1 MQNSKKFYTFAGNI
15 SCHHQAIFNGTSDFY
30 KQMEQSIVAVI
41 EDKLVRLPFIKAG
54 INRLL
59 YPKVRKN
66 NALMGSNACFI
77 SDKDR
82 LDDTVMSF
90 CEYVFFHYGIFC
102 PISGILQSAIFLE
115 DINEGFLHFLDSVNR
130 NFDSIKYKY
139 FASFDDVH
147 AFFYQTALFFRPSW
161 LEFFGFSTKTLIEI
175 RDLIFDDN
183 ERKVQRLQQI
193 LTTGVSFKDAMEF
206 IDREKAFSKTSHRRF
221 VEIINREDYPPL
233 FFSILIYNYIDT
245 LSYHSTLLE
254 PVFIKKG
261 NFSLRTWPMGY
272 DARTK
277 LMEKAQKVVHDDF
290 KELFVNKQYFSD
302 CKFMGWGD
310 DWLDQFDSSENNYRF
325 ASWIRTGGRKEL
337 YVEQQEELDEELDNS
352 LLQFLAKRGWKIPGF
367 DPSLVE
373 QKINASYLKRHVETE
388 LEHLAAA
395 YTIVH
400 DILSEE
406 SRATINWLL
415 ERTHYNTIFN
425 KLVEDFTTKYILK
438 DSVPDSNE
446 TVEKPGINESIS
458 IGSATPKIETKHIN
472 SNNNDLLYFTVLDE
486 KIPGHLSERVS
497 RRRECLEKL
506 YCILIERGYLDE
518 NTDKELFIYRFTGLG
533 EPYNKD
539 QTIRWKGVNRL
550 LGYIARCLLTYRN
563 SGSEGLGKFG
573 EFFENEDGKH
583 PSLPSAKH
591 ITLED
596 YHMNPDK
603 RSYRQF
609 KEAIEILQKCGFV
622 NVENTSPRGRK

>member
-1 MQNSKKFYTFAGNI
+1 
-15 SCHHQAIFNGTSDFY
+15 
-30 KQMEQSIVAVI
+30 MEQSIVAAI
-41 EDKLVRLPFIKAG
+41 EKELVSLPFIKAG

-59 YPKVRKN
+59 YPKDRNK
-66 NALMGSNACFI
+66 NALKGSNACII

-82 LDDTVMSF
+82 LDDNVMCF
-90 CEYVFFHYGIFC
+90 CEYVFFHYGIFD
-102 PISGILQSAIFLE
+102 PISRILVHAFIDDIF
-115 DINEGFLHFLDSVNR
+115 EGFLHFFESVNR
-130 NFDSIKYKY
+130 NFNSIKNKY
-139 FASFDDVH
+139 FATFEDVH
-147 AFFYQTALFFRPSW
+147 KFIADTDNMLLFRPSW
-161 LEFFGFSTKTLIEI
+161 FEFFGFSTKTLIEI
-175 RDLIFDDN
+175 REILIDDKD
-183 ERKVQRLQQI
+183 RKYQRLQSY
-193 LTTGVSFKDAMEF
+193 LSTGVTPSDVIEF
-206 IDREKAFSKTSHRRF
+206 LNREKAFSETSHHRF
-221 VEIINREDYPPL
+221 VEIIKREDYPPL
-233 FFSILIYNYIDT
+233 FFAVLVYNYVHT
-245 LSYHSTLLE
+245 LCYHSTLLD
-254 PVFIKKG
+254 PVFIKIN
-261 NFSLRTWPMGY
+261 NFRMRTWPLLDR
-272 DARTK
+272 DAI
-277 LMEKAQKVVHDDF
+277 MEKAQKVVHDDF
-290 KELFVNKQYFSD
+290 KELFQNKHYFSD

-310 DWLDQFDSSENNYRF
+310 DWLAHFDSYNNNIDF
-325 ASWIRTGGRKEL
+325 ARWIQSGRRKEE
-337 YVEQQEELDEELDNS
+337 YVERKEELDEELNNS
-352 LLQFLAKRGWKIPGF
+352 LLLFLAKRGWKVPGLN
-367 DPSLVE
+367 PSLAK
-373 QKINASYLKRHVETE
+373 QKIDASFLKGHVEIE

-400 DILSEE
+400 DILSDER
-406 SRATINWLL
+406 RATINWLL

-425 KLVEDFTTKYILK
+425 KLVEDFTTKYFLK
-438 DSVPDSNE
+438 DSAPVSND
-446 TVEKPGINESIS
+446 TVEKPGINESVS

-539 QTIRWKGVNRL
+539 QTIRWKGVNKL

>member
-1 MQNSKKFYTFAGNI
+1 
-15 SCHHQAIFNGTSDFY
+15 
-30 KQMEQSIVAVI
+30 MEQSIIAAI
-41 EDKLVRLPFIKAG
+41 EGKLTRLPFIKAG

-59 YPKVRKN
+59 YPKVHNK
-66 NALMGSNACFI
+66 NALKGSNACFV

-82 LDDTVMSF
+82 KDDTVMCF
-90 CEYVFFHYGIFC
+90 CEYAFFHYGIFV
-102 PISGILQSAIFLE
+102 PISSILRSSIFLE

-139 FASFDDVH
+139 FTSFDDVH
-147 AFFYQTALFFRPSW
+147 TFFVDTMMFYRPSW

-175 RDLIFDDN
+175 RDVIFDDS
-183 ERKVQRLQQI
+183 ERQVQRMYDI
-193 LTTGVSFKDAMEF
+193 VSTGASTRDALEF
-206 IDREKAFSKTSHRRF
+206 VFREKAFSETSHRRF

-233 FFSILIYNYIDT
+233 FFAILIYNYVDT
-245 LSYHSTLLE
+245 LRYHSTLLE

-261 NFSLRTWPMGY
+261 NFCLRTWPMGY
-272 DARTK
+272 DARSK

-290 KELFVNKQYFSD
+290 KELFQNKHYFSD

-310 DWLDQFDSSENNYRF
+310 EWLAQFDLSENNYDF
-325 ASWIRTGGRKEL
+325 ASWIRTGGRKKICE
-337 YVEQQEELDEELDNS
+337 EQQEELNKELDNS

-367 DPSLVE
+367 DPSLAE

-400 DILSEE
+400 DILSDE
-406 SRATINWLL
+406 SIAMINWLL
-415 ERTHYNTIFN
+415 ERTQYNTIFN
-425 KLVEDFTTKYILK
+425 KLVEDFTSKYISK
-438 DSVPDSNE
+438 NSTPVSND
-446 TVEKPGINESIS
+446 TVEKPGINESVS
-458 IGSATPKIETKHIN
+458 IGGTTPNDETKHITT
-472 SNNNDLLYFTVLDE
+472 NNNDLLYFTVLDE

-497 RRRECLEKL
+497 RRRECLDKL
-506 YCILIERGYLDE
+506 YCILIEKGYLDE

-573 EFFENEDGKH
+573 EFFEDEDGKH
-583 PSLPSAKH
+583 PYLPSAKH
-591 ITLED
+591 ITLEE

>member
-1 MQNSKKFYTFAGNI
+1 
-15 SCHHQAIFNGTSDFY
+15 
-30 KQMEQSIVAVI
+30 MEQSIVAAI

-82 LDDTVMSF
+82 QDDTVMCF
-90 CEYVFFHYGIFC
+90 CEYVFFHYGIFD
-102 PISGILQSAIFLE
+102 PISGILRSAIFE
-115 DINEGFLHFLDSVNR
+115 DINEGFLHFLESVNR

-139 FASFDDVH
+139 FATFDDVH
-147 AFFYQTALFFRPSW
+147 TFFVETAMFFRPSW
-161 LEFFGFSTKTLIEI
+161 LEFFRFSTKTMIEI
-175 RDLIFDDN
+175 REVLMADE
-183 ERKVQRLQQI
+183 ERSVQRLHHI
-193 LTTGVSFKDAMEF
+193 VSTGVSLKDALEF
-206 IDREKAFSKTSHRRF
+206 TLREKAFSETSHRRF

-233 FFSILIYNYIDT
+233 FFAILIYNYIIT
-245 LSYHSTLLE
+245 LSCYSTLFE

-261 NFSLRTWPMGY
+261 NFCLRTWPMGY
-272 DARTK
+272 DARSK

-290 KELFVNKQYFSD
+290 KELFQNKHYFSD

-310 DWLDQFDSSENNYRF
+310 EWLAQFDSSDNNYDF
-325 ASWIRTGGRKEL
+325 ASWIRTGGRKKICE
-337 YVEQQEELDEELDNS
+337 EQQEELNKELNNS

-367 DPSLVE
+367 DPSLAE

-400 DILSEE
+400 DILSDE

-425 KLVEDFTTKYILK
+425 KLVEDFSTKYISK
-438 DSVPDSNE
+438 DSVPVSKE
-446 TVEKPGINESIS
+446 TVEKPGINETVS
-458 IGSATPKIETKHIN
+458 IGGTTSNEETKHIDTDN
-472 SNNNDLLYFTVLDE
+472 GDLLYLKVLVE

-497 RRRECLEKL
+497 RLRECLEKL

-518 NTDKELFIYRFTGLG
+518 NTNKELFIYRFTGFA
-533 EPYNKD
+533 EPYSKD
-539 QTIRWKGVNRL
+539 QTICWKGVNRL
-550 LGYIARCLLTYRN
+550 LGYIARCLFTYRN
-563 SGSEGLGKFG
+563 SGTEGLGKFG
-573 EFFENEDGKH
+573 EFFEDEDGKH
-583 PSLPSAKH
+583 PYLPSAKH
-591 ITLED
+591 ITLEE

>member
-1 MQNSKKFYTFAGNI
+1 
-15 SCHHQAIFNGTSDFY
+15 
-30 KQMEQSIVAVI
+30 
-41 EDKLVRLPFIKAG
+41 
-54 INRLL
+54 
-59 YPKVRKN
+59 
-66 NALMGSNACFI
+66 
-77 SDKDR
+77 
-82 LDDTVMSF
+82 
-90 CEYVFFHYGIFC
+90 
-102 PISGILQSAIFLE
+102 
-115 DINEGFLHFLDSVNR
+115 
-130 NFDSIKYKY
+130 
-139 FASFDDVH
+139 
-147 AFFYQTALFFRPSW
+147 
-161 LEFFGFSTKTLIEI
+161 
-175 RDLIFDDN
+175 
-183 ERKVQRLQQI
+183 
-193 LTTGVSFKDAMEF
+193 MEF

-290 KELFVNKQYFSD
+290 KELFENKQYFSD

-395 YTIVH
+395 YTIVR

-425 KLVEDFTTKYILK
+425 KLVEDFTTKYISK
-438 DSVPDSNE
+438 DSVPVSKE
-446 TVEKPGINESIS
+446 TVEKPGINETVS
-458 IGSATPKIETKHIN
+458 IGGTTSNEETKHIDTDN
-472 SNNNDLLYFTVLDE
+472 GDLLYLKVLVE

-497 RRRECLEKL
+497 RLRECLEKL

-518 NTDKELFIYRFTGLG
+518 NTNKELFIYRFTGFG
-533 EPYNKD
+533 EPYSKD
-539 QTIRWKGVNRL
+539 QTICWKGVNRL
-550 LGYIARCLLTYRN
+550 LGYIARCLFTYRN
-563 SGSEGLGKFG
+563 SGTEGLGKFG
-573 EFFENEDGKH
+573 EFFEDEDGKH
-583 PSLPSAKH
+583 PYLPSAKH
-591 ITLED
+591 ITLEE

>member
-1 MQNSKKFYTFAGNI
+1 
-15 SCHHQAIFNGTSDFY
+15 
-30 KQMEQSIVAVI
+30 MEQSIVAAI

-82 LDDTVMSF
+82 QDDTVMCF
-90 CEYVFFHYGIFC
+90 CEYVFFHYGIFD
-102 PISGILQSAIFLE
+102 PISGILRSAIFE
-115 DINEGFLHFLDSVNR
+115 DINEGFLHFLESVNR

-139 FASFDDVH
+139 FATFDDVH
-147 AFFYQTALFFRPSW
+147 TFFVETAMFFRPSW
-161 LEFFGFSTKTLIEI
+161 LEFFRFSTKTLIEI
-175 RDLIFDDN
+175 REVLMADE
-183 ERKVQRLQQI
+183 ERSVQRLHHI
-193 LTTGVSFKDAMEF
+193 VSTGVSLKDALEF
-206 IDREKAFSKTSHRRF
+206 TLREKAFSETSHRRF

-233 FFSILIYNYIDT
+233 FFAILIYNYIIT
-245 LSYHSTLLE
+245 LSCYSTLLE

-261 NFSLRTWPMGY
+261 NFCLRTWPMGY
-272 DARTK
+272 DARSK

-290 KELFVNKQYFSD
+290 KELFQNKHYFSD

-310 DWLDQFDSSENNYRF
+310 EWLAQFDSSDNNYDF
-325 ASWIRTGGRKEL
+325 ASWIRTGGRKKICE
-337 YVEQQEELDEELDNS
+337 EQQEELNKELNNS

-367 DPSLVE
+367 DPSLAE

-400 DILSEE
+400 DILSDE

-425 KLVEDFTTKYILK
+425 KLVEDFSTKYISK
-438 DSVPDSNE
+438 DSVPVSKE
-446 TVEKPGINESIS
+446 TVEKPGINETVS
-458 IGSATPKIETKHIN
+458 IGGTTSNEETKHIDTDN
-472 SNNNDLLYFTVLDE
+472 GDLLYLKVLVE

-497 RRRECLEKL
+497 RLRECLEKL

-518 NTDKELFIYRFTGLG
+518 NTNKELFIYRFTGFG
-533 EPYNKD
+533 EPYSKD
-539 QTIRWKGVNRL
+539 QTICWKGVNRL
-550 LGYIARCLLTYRN
+550 LGYIARCLFTYRN
-563 SGSEGLGKFG
+563 SGTEGLGKFG
-573 EFFENEDGKH
+573 EFFEDEDGKH
-583 PSLPSAKH
+583 PYLPSAKH
-591 ITLED
+591 ITLEE

>member
-1 MQNSKKFYTFAGNI
+1 M
-15 SCHHQAIFNGTSDFY
+15 D
-30 KQMEQSIVAVI
+30 QSIVAAI

-82 LDDTVMSF
+82 QDDTVMCF
-90 CEYVFFHYGIFC
+90 CEYVFFHYGIFD
-102 PISGILQSAIFLE
+102 PISGILRSAIFE
-115 DINEGFLHFLDSVNR
+115 DINEGFLHFLESVNR

-139 FASFDDVH
+139 FATFDDVH
-147 AFFYQTALFFRPSW
+147 TFFVETAMFFRPSW
-161 LEFFGFSTKTLIEI
+161 LEFFRFSTKTLIEI
-175 RDLIFDDN
+175 REVLMADE
-183 ERKVQRLQQI
+183 ERSVQRLHHI
-193 LTTGVSFKDAMEF
+193 VSTGVSLKDALEF
-206 IDREKAFSKTSHRRF
+206 TLREKAFSETSHRRF

-233 FFSILIYNYIDT
+233 FFAILIYNYIIT
-245 LSYHSTLLE
+245 LSCYSTLLE

-261 NFSLRTWPMGY
+261 NFCLRTWPMGY
-272 DARTK
+272 DARSK

-290 KELFVNKQYFSD
+290 KELFQNKHYFSD

-310 DWLDQFDSSENNYRF
+310 EWLAQFDSSDNNYDF
-325 ASWIRTGGRKEL
+325 ASWIRTGGRKKICE
-337 YVEQQEELDEELDNS
+337 EQQEELNKELNNS

-367 DPSLVE
+367 DPSLAE

-400 DILSEE
+400 DILSDE

-425 KLVEDFTTKYILK
+425 KLVEDFSTKYISK
-438 DSVPDSNE
+438 DSVPVSKE
-446 TVEKPGINESIS
+446 TVEKPGINETVS
-458 IGSATPKIETKHIN
+458 IGGTTSNEETKHIDTDN
-472 SNNNDLLYFTVLDE
+472 GDLLYLKVLVE

-497 RRRECLEKL
+497 RLRECLEKL

-518 NTDKELFIYRFTGLG
+518 NTNKELFIYRFTGFG
-533 EPYNKD
+533 EPYSKD
-539 QTIRWKGVNRL
+539 QTICWKGVNRL
-550 LGYIARCLLTYRN
+550 LGYIARCLFTYRN
-563 SGSEGLGKFG
+563 SGTEGLGKFG
-573 EFFENEDGKH
+573 EFFEDEDGKH
-583 PSLPSAKH
+583 PYLPSAKH
-591 ITLED
+591 ITLEE

>member
-1 MQNSKKFYTFAGNI
+1 
-15 SCHHQAIFNGTSDFY
+15 
-30 KQMEQSIVAVI
+30 MEQSIIAAI
-41 EDKLVRLPFIKAG
+41 EGKLTRLPFIKAG

-59 YPKVRKN
+59 YPKVHNK
-66 NALMGSNACFI
+66 NALKGSNACFV

-82 LDDTVMSF
+82 KDDTVMCF
-90 CEYVFFHYGIFC
+90 CEYAFFHYGIFV
-102 PISGILQSAIFLE
+102 PISSILRSSIFLE

-139 FASFDDVH
+139 FTSFDDVH
-147 AFFYQTALFFRPSW
+147 TFFVDTMMFYRPSW

-175 RDLIFDDN
+175 RDVIFDDS
-183 ERKVQRLQQI
+183 ERQVQRMYDI
-193 LTTGVSFKDAMEF
+193 VSTGASTRDALEF
-206 IDREKAFSKTSHRRF
+206 VFREKAFSETSHRRF

-233 FFSILIYNYIDT
+233 FFAILIYNYVDT
-245 LSYHSTLLE
+245 LRYHSTLLE

-261 NFSLRTWPMGY
+261 NFCLRTWPMDP
-272 DARTK
+272 DARSK

-290 KELFVNKQYFSD
+290 KELFQNKHYFSD

-310 DWLDQFDSSENNYRF
+310 EWLAQFDLSENNYDF
-325 ASWIRTGGRKEL
+325 ASWIRTGGRKKICE
-337 YVEQQEELDEELDNS
+337 EQQEELNKELDNS

-367 DPSLVE
+367 DPSLAE

-400 DILSEE
+400 DILSDE
-406 SRATINWLL
+406 SIATINWLL
-415 ERTHYNTIFN
+415 ERTQYNTIFN
-425 KLVEDFTTKYILK
+425 KLVEDFTSKYISK
-438 DSVPDSNE
+438 NSTPVSND
-446 TVEKPGINESIS
+446 TVEKPGINESVS
-458 IGSATPKIETKHIN
+458 IGGTTPNDETKHITT
-472 SNNNDLLYFTVLDE
+472 NNNDLLYFTVLDE

-497 RRRECLEKL
+497 RRRECLDKL
-506 YCILIERGYLDE
+506 YCILIEKGYLDE

-573 EFFENEDGKH
+573 EFFEDEDGKH
-583 PSLPSAKH
+583 PYLPSAKH
-591 ITLED
+591 ITLEE

>member
-1 MQNSKKFYTFAGNI
+1 
-15 SCHHQAIFNGTSDFY
+15 
-30 KQMEQSIVAVI
+30 MEQSIVAAI

-82 LDDTVMSF
+82 QDDTVMCF
-90 CEYVFFHYGIFC
+90 CEYVFFHYGIFD
-102 PISGILQSAIFLE
+102 PISGILRSAIFE
-115 DINEGFLHFLDSVNR
+115 DINEGFLHFLESVNR

-139 FASFDDVH
+139 FATFDDVH
-147 AFFYQTALFFRPSW
+147 TFFVETAMFFRPSW
-161 LEFFGFSTKTLIEI
+161 LEFFRFSTKTLIEI
-175 RDLIFDDN
+175 REVLMADE
-183 ERKVQRLQQI
+183 ERSVQRLHHI
-193 LTTGVSFKDAMEF
+193 VSTGVSLKDALEF
-206 IDREKAFSKTSHRRF
+206 TLREKAFSETSHRRF

-233 FFSILIYNYIDT
+233 FFAILIYNYIIT
-245 LSYHSTLLE
+245 LSCYSTLLE

-261 NFSLRTWPMGY
+261 NFCLRTWPMGY
-272 DARTK
+272 DARSK

-290 KELFVNKQYFSD
+290 KELFQNKHYFSD

-310 DWLDQFDSSENNYRF
+310 EWLAQFDSSDNNYDF
-325 ASWIRTGGRKEL
+325 ASWIRTGGRKKICE
-337 YVEQQEELDEELDNS
+337 EQQEELNKELNNS

-367 DPSLVE
+367 DPSLAE

-400 DILSEE
+400 DILSDE

-425 KLVEDFTTKYILK
+425 KLVEDFSTKYISK
-438 DSVPDSNE
+438 DSVPVSKE
-446 TVEKPGINESIS
+446 TVEKPGINETVS
-458 IGSATPKIETKHIN
+458 IGGTTSNEETKHIDTDN
-472 SNNNDLLYFTVLDE
+472 GDLLYLKVLVE

-497 RRRECLEKL
+497 RLRECLEKL

-518 NTDKELFIYRFTGLG
+518 NTNKELFIYRFTGFG
-533 EPYNKD
+533 EPYSKD
-539 QTIRWKGVNRL
+539 QTICWKGVNRL
-550 LGYIARCLLTYRN
+550 LGYIARCLFTYRN
-563 SGSEGLGKFG
+563 SGTEGLGKFG
-573 EFFENEDGKH
+573 EFFEDEDGKH
-583 PSLPSAKH
+583 PYLPSAKH
-591 ITLED
+591 IELEE

>member
-1 MQNSKKFYTFAGNI
+1 
-15 SCHHQAIFNGTSDFY
+15 
-30 KQMEQSIVAVI
+30 MEQSIIAAI
-41 EDKLVRLPFIKAG
+41 EGKLTRLPFIKAG

-59 YPKVRKN
+59 YPKVHNK
-66 NALMGSNACFI
+66 NALKGSNACFV

-82 LDDTVMSF
+82 KDDTVMCF
-90 CEYVFFHYGIFC
+90 CEYAFFHYGIFV
-102 PISGILQSAIFLE
+102 PISSILRSSIFLE

-139 FASFDDVH
+139 FATFDDVH
-147 AFFYQTALFFRPSW
+147 TFFVETAMFFRPSW
-161 LEFFGFSTKTLIEI
+161 LEFFRFSTKTLIEI
-175 RDLIFDDN
+175 REVLMADE
-183 ERKVQRLQQI
+183 ERSVQRLHQI
-193 LTTGVSFKDAMEF
+193 VSTGVSFKDALEYTL
-206 IDREKAFSKTSHRRF
+206 REKAFSETSHRRF

-233 FFSILIYNYIDT
+233 FFAILIYNYVDT
-245 LSYHSTLLE
+245 LRYYSTLLE

-261 NFSLRTWPMGY
+261 NFCLRTWPMGY
-272 DARTK
+272 DARSK

-290 KELFVNKQYFSD
+290 KELFQNKHYFSD
-302 CKFMGWGD
+302 CIFMGWGD
-310 DWLDQFDSSENNYRF
+310 EWLAQFDLSENNYDF
-325 ASWIRTGGRKEL
+325 ASWIRTGGRKKICE
-337 YVEQQEELDEELDNS
+337 EQQEELNKELDNS

-367 DPSLVE
+367 DPSLAE

-400 DILSEE
+400 DILSDE
-406 SRATINWLL
+406 SIAMINWLL
-415 ERTHYNTIFN
+415 ERTQYNTIFN
-425 KLVEDFTTKYILK
+425 KLVEDFTSKYISK
-438 DSVPDSNE
+438 NSTPVSND
-446 TVEKPGINESIS
+446 TVEKPGINESVS
-458 IGSATPKIETKHIN
+458 IGGTTPKIETKHIN
-472 SNNNDLLYFTVLDE
+472 SNNNDLLYFTILDE

-497 RRRECLEKL
+497 RRRECLDKL
-506 YCILIERGYLDE
+506 YCILIEKGYLDE

-539 QTIRWKGVNRL
+539 QTICWKGVNRL

-573 EFFENEDGKH
+573 EFFENENGKH

>member
-1 MQNSKKFYTFAGNI
+1 
-15 SCHHQAIFNGTSDFY
+15 
-30 KQMEQSIVAVI
+30 MEQSIIAAI
-41 EDKLVRLPFIKAG
+41 EGKLTRLPFIKAG

-59 YPKVRKN
+59 YPKVHNK
-66 NALMGSNACFI
+66 NALKGSNACFV

-82 LDDTVMSF
+82 KDDTVMCF
-90 CEYVFFHYGIFC
+90 CEYAFFHYGIFV
-102 PISGILQSAIFLE
+102 PISSILRSSIFLE

-139 FASFDDVH
+139 FTSFDDVH
-147 AFFYQTALFFRPSW
+147 TFFVDTMMFYRPSW

-175 RDLIFDDN
+175 RDVIFDDS
-183 ERKVQRLQQI
+183 ERQVQRMYDI
-193 LTTGVSFKDAMEF
+193 VSTGASTRDALEF
-206 IDREKAFSKTSHRRF
+206 VFREQAFSETSHRRF

-233 FFSILIYNYIDT
+233 FFAILIYNYVDT
-245 LSYHSTLLE
+245 LRYHSTLLE

-261 NFSLRTWPMGY
+261 NFCLRTWPMDP
-272 DARTK
+272 DARSK

-290 KELFVNKQYFSD
+290 KELFQNKHYFSD

-310 DWLDQFDSSENNYRF
+310 EWLAQFDLSENNYDF
-325 ASWIRTGGRKEL
+325 ASWIRTGGRKKICE
-337 YVEQQEELDEELDNS
+337 EQQEELNKELDNS
-352 LLQFLAKRGWKIPGF
+352 LLQFLAKRGWKMPGF
-367 DPSLVE
+367 DPSLAE

-400 DILSEE
+400 DILSDE
-406 SRATINWLL
+406 SIATINWLL
-415 ERTHYNTIFN
+415 ERTQYNTIFN
-425 KLVEDFTTKYILK
+425 KLVEDFTSKYISK
-438 DSVPDSNE
+438 NSTPVSND
-446 TVEKPGINESIS
+446 TVEKPGINESVS
-458 IGSATPKIETKHIN
+458 IGGTTPNDETKHITT
-472 SNNNDLLYFTVLDE
+472 NNNDLLYFTVLDE

-497 RRRECLEKL
+497 RRRECLDKL
-506 YCILIERGYLDE
+506 YCILIEKGYLDE

-573 EFFENEDGKH
+573 EFFEDEDGKH
-583 PSLPSAKH
+583 PYLPSAKH
-591 ITLED
+591 ITLEE

>member
-1 MQNSKKFYTFAGNI
+1 
-15 SCHHQAIFNGTSDFY
+15 
-30 KQMEQSIVAVI
+30 MEQSIIAAI
-41 EDKLVRLPFIKAG
+41 EGKLTRLPFIKAG

-59 YPKVRKN
+59 YPKVHNK
-66 NALMGSNACFI
+66 NALKGSNACFV

-82 LDDTVMSF
+82 KDDTVMCF
-90 CEYVFFHYGIFC
+90 CEYAFFHYGIFV
-102 PISGILQSAIFLE
+102 PISSILRSSFFLE

-139 FASFDDVH
+139 FTSFDDVH
-147 AFFYQTALFFRPSW
+147 TFFVDTMMFYRPSW

-175 RDLIFDDN
+175 RDVIFDDS
-183 ERKVQRLQQI
+183 ERQVQRMYDI
-193 LTTGVSFKDAMEF
+193 VSTGVSTRDALEF
-206 IDREKAFSKTSHRRF
+206 VFREKAFSETSHRRF

-233 FFSILIYNYIDT
+233 FFAILIYNYVDT
-245 LSYHSTLLE
+245 LRYHSTLLE

-261 NFSLRTWPMGY
+261 NFCLRTWPMDP
-272 DARTK
+272 DARSK

-290 KELFVNKQYFSD
+290 KELFQNKHYFSD

-310 DWLDQFDSSENNYRF
+310 EWLAQFDLSENNYDF
-325 ASWIRTGGRKEL
+325 ASWIRTGGRKKICE
-337 YVEQQEELDEELDNS
+337 EQQEELNKELDNS

-367 DPSLVE
+367 DPSLAE

-400 DILSEE
+400 DILSDE
-406 SRATINWLL
+406 SIATINWLL
-415 ERTHYNTIFN
+415 ERTQYNTIFN
-425 KLVEDFTTKYILK
+425 KLVEDFTSKYISK
-438 DSVPDSNE
+438 NSTPVSND
-446 TVEKPGINESIS
+446 TVEKPGINESVS
-458 IGSATPKIETKHIN
+458 IGGTTPNDETKHITT
-472 SNNNDLLYFTVLDE
+472 NNNDLLYFTVLDE

-497 RRRECLEKL
+497 RRRECLDKL
-506 YCILIERGYLDE
+506 YCILIEKGYLDE

-573 EFFENEDGKH
+573 EFFEDEDGKH
-583 PSLPSAKH
+583 PYLPSAKH
-591 ITLED
+591 ITLEE

>member
-1 MQNSKKFYTFAGNI
+1 
-15 SCHHQAIFNGTSDFY
+15 
-30 KQMEQSIVAVI
+30 MEQSIIAAI
-41 EDKLVRLPFIKAG
+41 EGKLTRLPFIKAG

-59 YPKVRKN
+59 YPKVHNK
-66 NALMGSNACFI
+66 NALKGSNACFV

-82 LDDTVMSF
+82 KDDTVMCF
-90 CEYVFFHYGIFC
+90 CEYAFFHYGIFV
-102 PISGILQSAIFLE
+102 PISSILRSSIFLE

-139 FASFDDVH
+139 FTSFDDVH
-147 AFFYQTALFFRPSW
+147 TFFVDTMMFYRPSW

-175 RDLIFDDN
+175 RDVIFDDS
-183 ERKVQRLQQI
+183 ERQVQRMYDI
-193 LTTGVSFKDAMEF
+193 VSTGASTRDALEF
-206 IDREKAFSKTSHRRF
+206 VFREKAFSETSHRRF

-233 FFSILIYNYIDT
+233 FFAILIYNYVDT
-245 LSYHSTLLE
+245 LRYHSTLLE

-261 NFSLRTWPMGY
+261 NFCLRTWPMDP
-272 DARTK
+272 DARSK

-290 KELFVNKQYFSD
+290 KELFQNKHYFSD
-302 CKFMGWGD
+302 CKFLGWGD
-310 DWLDQFDSSENNYRF
+310 EWLAQFDLSENNYDF
-325 ASWIRTGGRKEL
+325 ASWIRTGGRKKICE
-337 YVEQQEELDEELDNS
+337 EQQEELNKELDNS

-367 DPSLVE
+367 DPSLAE

-400 DILSEE
+400 DILSDE
-406 SRATINWLL
+406 SIATINWLL
-415 ERTHYNTIFN
+415 ERTQYNTIFN
-425 KLVEDFTTKYILK
+425 KLVEDFTSKYISK
-438 DSVPDSNE
+438 NSTPVSND
-446 TVEKPGINESIS
+446 TVEKPGINESVS
-458 IGSATPKIETKHIN
+458 IGGTTPNDETKHITT
-472 SNNNDLLYFTVLDE
+472 NNNDLLYFTVLDE

-497 RRRECLEKL
+497 RRRECLDKL
-506 YCILIERGYLDE
+506 YCILIEKGYLDE

-573 EFFENEDGKH
+573 EFFEDEDGKH
-583 PSLPSAKH
+583 PYLPSAKH
-591 ITLED
+591 ITLEE

>member
-1 MQNSKKFYTFAGNI
+1 
-15 SCHHQAIFNGTSDFY
+15 
-30 KQMEQSIVAVI
+30 MEQSIVAAI
-41 EDKLVRLPFIKAG
+41 EDKLVRLPFLKAG

-66 NALMGSNACFI
+66 NALMGSNACVI

-82 LDDTVMSF
+82 LDDTVMCF
-90 CEYVFFHYGIFC
+90 CDYVFFHYGIFD
-102 PISGILQSAIFLE
+102 PISSILRTAIFE
-115 DINEGFLHFLDSVNR
+115 DINEGFLHFFDSVNR
-130 NFDSIKYKY
+130 NFNSIKYKY
-139 FASFDDVH
+139 FASFEDVH
-147 AFFYQTALFFRPSW
+147 TFFVETWMLFRPSW
-161 LEFFGFSTKTLIEI
+161 LELFGFSTKTLIEI

-183 ERKVQRLQQI
+183 ERQVQRMYDI
-193 LTTGVSFKDAMEF
+193 VSTGVSTRDALEF
-206 IDREKAFSKTSHRRF
+206 VFREKAFSETSHRRF

-233 FFSILIYNYIDT
+233 FFAILIYNYVDT
-245 LSYHSTLLE
+245 LRYHSTLLE

-261 NFSLRTWPMGY
+261 NFCLRTWPMDP
-272 DARTK
+272 DARSK

-290 KELFVNKQYFSD
+290 KELFQNKHYFSD

-310 DWLDQFDSSENNYRF
+310 DWLDQFDLSEKNYDF

-337 YVEQQEELDEELDNS
+337 YVESQEELVEELDNS
-352 LLQFLAKRGWKIPGF
+352 LLKFLAKRGWKVPGF
-367 DPSLVE
+367 NPSLAQ
-373 QKINASYLKRHVETE
+373 QKIDVSYLKRHIETE

-400 DILSEE
+400 DILSDE

-415 ERTHYNTIFN
+415 ERTHYHTIFN
-425 KLVEDFTTKYILK
+425 KLVEDFTIKYISK
-438 DSVPDSNE
+438 DSAPVSDD
-446 TVEKPGINESIS
+446 TVAKPGINENVS
-458 IGSATPKIETKHIN
+458 IGSATPKIETKQIN
-472 SNNNDLLYFTVLDE
+472 TNNNDLLYLTVLDE

-506 YCILIERGYLDE
+506 YCILRERDYIDE

-533 EPYNKD
+533 DPYNKD

-563 SGSEGLGKFG
+563 SGTEGLGKFG
-573 EFFENEDGKH
+573 EFFEDEDGKH
-583 PSLPSAKH
+583 PYLPSAKH
-591 ITLED
+591 ITLEE